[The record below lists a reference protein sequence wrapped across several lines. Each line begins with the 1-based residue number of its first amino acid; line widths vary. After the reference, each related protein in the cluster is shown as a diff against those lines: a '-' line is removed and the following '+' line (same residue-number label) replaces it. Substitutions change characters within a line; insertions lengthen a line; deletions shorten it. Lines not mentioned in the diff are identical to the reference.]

1 MFVSFFLEGRG
12 PALHYCASVPFS
24 PLPADAVMGNAHHQG
39 VGSGPSTV
47 SLSLFSAS
55 QLPCMTKSALFF
67 LSYFITYIFLSIPA
81 VRHKL
86 ETFFALQ
93 RGKKRARPVAVRTTR
108 KEQTKTNR
116 TIVRQLNTCK
126 QKKEYPDERMYGGPV
141 LFVKLA
147 E

>member
-1 MFVSFFLEGRG
+1 MHDQIRS
-12 PALHYCASVPFS
+12 
-24 PLPADAVMGNAHHQG
+24 
-39 VGSGPSTV
+39 
-47 SLSLFSAS
+47 
-55 QLPCMTKSALFF
+55 FF